1 MDFLHGPQ
9 KNPAKSFG
17 IAEEVNPIYK
27 LAHKELFLI
36 CSLMHVLHLINLGE
50 KSAALENFWISLV
63 QLILQMSEYYHKN
76 RFGSGQVYTYLKDF
90 FLSKFTDP
98 YVLATMTG
106 YQTRMTVRNFILVSG
121 IADQD

>member
-63 QLILQMSEYYHKN
+63 QLILQMSEYHKN
-76 RFGSGQVYTYLKDF
+76 RFGSGRVYTSLHKW
-90 FLSKFTDP
+90 
-98 YVLATMTG
+98 
-106 YQTRMTVRNFILVSG
+106 
-121 IADQD
+121 IASERISCPSNHQ

>member
-1 MDFLHGPQ
+1 MTKNPKIVIILRKWTVANELNSNHLNLQKIAHEPMDFLHGPQ

-50 KSAALENFWISLV
+50 KSAALENF
-63 QLILQMSEYYHKN
+63 
-76 RFGSGQVYTYLKDF
+76 
-90 FLSKFTDP
+90 
-98 YVLATMTG
+98 
-106 YQTRMTVRNFILVSG
+106 
-121 IADQD
+121 